1 MTKLAKLI
9 ATEEGFFR
17 AGTLPARRHNP
28 GDLRHSPHASHD
40 GIGAD
45 GIGIIDSEEDGWT
58 DLERQLRIDAER
70 GMTLEQA
77 IYSWAPPCENDTA
90 AYLAAVLAGFGGQAT
105 ADTPLSEALAIA
117 V

>member
-28 GDLRHSPHASHD
+28 GDLRHSPHASHE

-45 GIGIIDSEEDGWT
+45 AIGVIDSDEHGWE
-58 DLERQLRIDAER
+58 DLERQLRLDAAR
-70 GMTLEQA
+70 GLTLEAA
-77 IYSWAPPCENDTA
+77 IASWAPPCENDTA
-90 AYLAAVLAGFGGQAT
+90 GYLRFVMEGFGGQVQ
-105 ADTPLSEALAIA
+105 ADTPLSDVLRIQA
-117 V
+117 